1 MSDTLAHNAATF
13 FGTPATDAK
22 SNEPAAGS
30 KTNNA
35 EAPPVG
41 YRWVSRRWKVLPDG
55 TRDYAAYHGK
65 TAFSVLLPVS
75 SKLRSPK
82 S

>member
-1 MSDTLAHNAATF
+1 MSTLVHDAGALIFPDARVSTKSTAVAPKIAESE
-13 FGTPATDAK
+13 TPA
-22 SNEPAAGS
+22 
-30 KTNNA
+30 
-35 EAPPVG
+35 G
-41 YRWVSRRWKVLPDG
+41 YRWVSRRWRVLPDG

-75 SKLRSPK
+75 SKLKAAK